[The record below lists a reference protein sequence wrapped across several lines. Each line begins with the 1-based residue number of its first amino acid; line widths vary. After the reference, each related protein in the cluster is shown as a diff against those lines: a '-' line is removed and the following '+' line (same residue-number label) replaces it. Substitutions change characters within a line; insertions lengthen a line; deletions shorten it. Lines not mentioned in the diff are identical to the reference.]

1 MSIDYF
7 VHNEAAIY
15 KAVVIRGRDYFSI
28 NTLTDICT
36 CVFTKACF
44 VLNKHIVNNIVKLSV
59 SINEEYTV

>member
-1 MSIDYF
+1 MVLQICADKTIFVHWVYMSIDYF

-36 CVFTKACF
+36 CLSTRAC
-44 VLNKHIVNNIVKLSV
+44 L
-59 SINEEYTV
+59 INR